1 MGNHR
6 LWHGGKILVVED
18 SYLLAELISSC
29 LRDWG
34 LETLGPTGRL
44 GEACKL
50 AREHAMAGAV
60 QDVKFGDGLCFPI
73 CTILKSRKIPFVFM
87 TGYRDRSLIPL
98 EFRAAPVV
106 WKPFDEDE
114 LRAAVALIVPG
125 YEEQRSSSRPNSA

>member
-60 QDVKFGDGLCFPI
+60 LDVKLGDGLCFPI
-73 CTILKSRKIPFVFM
+73 CTILKARKIPFVFL
-87 TGYRDRSLIPL
+87 TGYGDLSLIAL
-98 EFRAAPVV
+98 EFRAAPVL